1 MQRGP
6 YYCSLKLRRGNFKAI
21 SYLKFNR
28 KVELSILNWVTQ
40 KLPLQINFVAGW
52 RITLQSITYI
62 LRLGRKL
69 IAVTCWNHTKL
80 APARN
85 FVSVFKTGTKST
97 QGEIL
102 PRVDCV
108 ATYKSFIIDKGNLT
122 PGWIS
127 SLRQISRVMVHLTL
141 AFLDCLHCL
150 DPPYSY
156 QCANHLVVSS

>member
-1 MQRGP
+1 M
-6 YYCSLKLRRGNFKAI
+6 
-21 SYLKFNR
+21 KFHR
-28 KVELSILNWVTQ
+28 KVKLSILNWVTQ
-40 KLPLQINFVAGW
+40 KLLLQINFVAGW
-52 RITLQSITYI
+52 RITLQSIAYI

-69 IAVTCWNHTKL
+69 IAATRWNHTQL

-85 FVSVFKTGTKST
+85 FISAFKTGTNST
-97 QGEIL
+97 QGEVL
-102 PRVDCV
+102 PRVECV

-127 SLRQISRVMVHLTL
+127 SLRQISRVMVDLTL

-150 DPPYSY
+150 DSPYSY